1 MSIQDPLT
9 LLQQSV
15 ANNGEQPALYL
26 EDGSQT
32 QEIEAAV
39 SVNFGNGGSVLITA
53 ETRFLKDEKPLDFR
67 TVIFAYINRELP
79 SADYIQACATKNL
92 IHLTF
97 VERNELLSYI
107 NGTAQESQ
115 LTSILPSKN
124 AKRPA
129 DGTQEG
135 QPKRERSEAVAKIYA
150 QEHIT
155 KPFSYCLHGT
165 KEVDFSSV
173 QREARDTFLI
183 SKTSRPS
190 ASLAITGAKPD
201 KPKSRLRDPIILL
214 SPSASSLITM
224 HNVKKFLEEG
234 IFVPPEIAARDTG
247 GPAPELLSLAY
258 KSKLQAGKTL
268 RFVVVENTD
277 KFKPDYWDRL
287 LVVFTTGQAWQFKP
301 YAQSFSDP
309 RSLFHKT
316 KGILVRYR
324 DEPTN
329 QAERDWNIQGIQ
341 VDRQSRYNDRVT
353 VSALWDSL
361 ERWIEEKG
369 KKDFYRYERR
379 T

>member
-1 MSIQDPLT
+1 MDPLA
-9 LLQQSV
+9 LLQQTLSSKQHPELSLD
-15 ANNGEQPALYL
+15 NG
-26 EDGSQT
+26 DRT
-32 QEIEAAV
+32 TEIDIATNV
-39 SVNFGNGGSVLITA
+39 TLNDSTTLPLSTP
-53 ETRFLKDEKPLDFR
+53 TRFVKDNEPLDLR
-67 TVIFAYINRELP
+67 TVLFAYFNRELS
-79 SADYIQACATKNL
+79 SADYIQACSAKNL

-97 VERNELLSYI
+97 VEKNELLSFLDG
-107 NGTAQESQ
+107 NATENS
-115 LTSILPSKN
+115 LTHITSSETQ
-124 AKRPA
+124 KRSA
-129 DGTQEG
+129 DTKQEG
-135 QPKRERSEAVAKIYA
+135 DQKRSRSDVVLRIYA
-150 QEHIT
+150 QEHVT
-155 KPFSYCLHGT
+155 KPFSHCLHGT
-165 KEVDFSSV
+165 KKVDFSTV
-173 QREARDTFLI
+173 QREARDAFLL
-183 SKTSRPS
+183 SKSAKPS
-190 ASLAITGAKPD
+190 AALAVPGAKD
-201 KPKSRLRDPIILL
+201 KTKSRLRDPIILL

-234 IFVPPEIAARDTG
+234 IFVAPEVAARETG

-287 LVVFTTGQAWQFKP
+287 LVVFTTGQAWQFKQ

-316 KGILVRYR
+316 KGVLVRYK

-329 QAERDWNIQGIQ
+329 QAEKDWNIQGVQ
-341 VDRQSRYNDRVT
+341 LDRVSRYNDRVT
-353 VSALWDSL
+353 VSGFWDSI

>member
-1 MSIQDPLT
+1 MSIQDPLV
-9 LLQQSV
+9 LLQRAV
-15 ANNGEQPALYL
+15 AKGSNRPALIL
-26 EDGSQT
+26 EDGSHT
-32 QEIEAAV
+32 EAIDSAV
-39 SVNFGNGGSVLITA
+39 SVRLSDDDSLPLNI
-53 ETRFLKDEKPLDFR
+53 ETRVIRDDKPIDLR
-67 TVIFAYINRELP
+67 TVIFAYINKDLS
-79 SADYIQACATKNL
+79 SADYIQACAAKALT
-92 IHLTF
+92 HLTF
-97 VERNELLSYI
+97 VERTELLSYI
-107 NGTAQESQ
+107 NGTAEDSQ
-115 LTSILPSKN
+115 LASIVPLNN
-124 AKRPA
+124 AKRSA

-135 QPKRERSEAVAKIYA
+135 QVKRGRSDAVTKIYA
-150 QEHIT
+150 QEHVT
-155 KPFSYCLHGT
+155 KPFSFCLHGS

-173 QREARDTFLI
+173 QREARETFLI
-183 SKTSRPS
+183 SKTSRFS
-190 ASLAITGAKPD
+190 ASLAAPGAKKD
-201 KPKSRLRDPIILL
+201 KPKNRLRDPIILL

-224 HNVKKFLEEG
+224 HNVKKFLEDG
-234 IFVPPEIAARDTG
+234 VFVPPEVAAKETG

-258 KSKLQAGKTL
+258 KSKLQTGKTL

-316 KGILVRYR
+316 KGVLVRYR

-353 VSALWDSL
+353 VSALWDSI
-361 ERWIEEKG
+361 ERWMEEKG

>member
-1 MSIQDPLT
+1 MSITDALT
-9 LLQQSV
+9 LLQQTAA
-15 ANNGEQPALYL
+15 ANAQPVLL
-26 EDGSQT
+26 DQGVSPT
-32 QEIEAAV
+32 TEIDLAV
-39 SVNFGNGGSVLITA
+39 SVKLDGETTIPLSA
-53 ETRFLKDEKPLDFR
+53 ETRFNKDEKPLDLR
-67 TVIFAYINRELP
+67 TVIFAYLNKDLA
-79 SADYIQACATKNL
+79 SADYIQACAAKNL

-107 NGTAQESQ
+107 NGNADESR
-115 LTSILPSKN
+115 LAHITPSEN
-124 AKRPA
+124 AKRNGDPLQG
-129 DGTQEG
+129 D
-135 QPKRERSEAVAKIYA
+135 QPKRGRSEAVLKIYA
-150 QEHIT
+150 QEHVT

-173 QREARDTFLI
+173 QREAREAFLI
-183 SKTSRPS
+183 SKTSRPNGAAGAAA
-190 ASLAITGAKPD
+190 ASKE

-224 HNVKKFLEEG
+224 HNVKKFLEDG
-234 IFVPPEIAARDTG
+234 VFVPPEVAARETG
-247 GPAPELLSLAY
+247 GPAPELLSLAH

-287 LVVFTTGQAWQFKP
+287 LVVFTTGQAWQFKA

-309 RSLFHKT
+309 RSLFQKT
-316 KGILVRYR
+316 KGVLVRYR
-324 DEPTN
+324 DEPSN
-329 QAERDWNIQGIQ
+329 QAEKDWNIQGIQ
-341 VDRQSRYNDRVT
+341 VDRNSRYNDRVT
-353 VSALWDSL
+353 VSSFWDSV